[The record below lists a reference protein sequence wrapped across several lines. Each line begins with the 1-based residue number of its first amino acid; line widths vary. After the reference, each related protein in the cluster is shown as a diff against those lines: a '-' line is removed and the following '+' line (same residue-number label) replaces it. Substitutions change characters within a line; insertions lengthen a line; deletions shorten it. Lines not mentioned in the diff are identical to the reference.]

1 MVSQAPSIILLFIS
15 NSDMKIVLKIALLF
29 GLLLAMAWHY
39 QSSDVY
45 KQYLWAEADQTFQ
58 VEKVKNCDVVY
69 TSASSNFSQA
79 AHDNDMRKISQ
90 MMEAQLNEKS
100 VEAFNIPGS
109 HAGTH
114 KLLLKLI
121 PENSRIK
128 TAVVTVNMRS
138 FGLDWRYSELET
150 PQNKRNVMYAKR
162 PALLNRFLVSLNAY
176 DNKSPIEREQEKLDL
191 WETTPLPFEAPR
203 SNVKQ
208 WFEVEKWGDWR
219 QPKRQLADQ
228 FIKQYAFVLD
238 DENPRIKDFEAIT
251 TLCKERDWKLV
262 FHILPENIERTVE
275 LVDKDLADLMQQN
288 AAWFTNKFEAEGITV
303 VNNISLLPD
312 SCFTDRDFP
321 TEHYNDLG
329 RMAIAKEIAKAI

>member
-1 MVSQAPSIILLFIS
+1 
-15 NSDMKIVLKIALLF
+15 MKIVLKIALLF
-29 GLLLAMAWHY
+29 GLLLAMIWHY
-39 QSSDVY
+39 ESSNAY
-45 KQYLWAEADQTFQ
+45 KQYLWAEADQVFQ

-79 AHDNDMRKISQ
+79 AHDQDYRKISQ
-90 MMEAQLNEKS
+90 MMEAQLDGKS

-114 KLLLKLI
+114 KLLLNLI

-138 FGLDWRYSELET
+138 FGLDWQCSELET
-150 PQNKRNVMYAKR
+150 PQNKRNVMYNNR

-176 DNKSPIEREQEKLDL
+176 DNKSQIEREQEKLDL

-208 WFEVEKWGDWR
+208 WFELEKWGDWR

-238 DENPRIKDFEAIT
+238 DKNPRITDFEAIAA
-251 TLCKERDWKLV
+251 LCKERNWELV
-262 FHILPENIERTVE
+262 FHILPENMERTVE
-275 LVDKDLADLMQQN
+275 LVDQDLADLMQQN
-288 AAWFTNKFEAEGITV
+288 AAWFTTKFQKEGITV

-329 RMAIAKEIAKAI
+329 RMAIGKEIAKAI